1 MGALPSS
8 PDSLEL
14 RAREQRQRIHQTAL
28 ELISKVDDARQK
40 LTPSYNVRQHFLVAV
55 LIATGIAMTSGYAL
69 AMSWIRRR

>member
-28 ELISKVDDARQK
+28 ELISKVDDVKQK
-40 LTPSYNVRQHFLVAV
+40 LTPSYNVRQHFLVAA
-55 LIATGIAMTSGYAL
+55 LIAAGIAMISGYGL
-69 AMSWIRRR
+69 AISWMRRR